1 MENTMSTFL
10 FVGVCVLLVI
20 FGPHITIWAMNTI
33 FGMHIGHSLAEW
45 AAVAWLGSIVYGAS
59 K

>member
-1 MENTMSTFL
+1 MSTL
-10 FVGVCVLLVI
+10 LLVGVCVLLVV